1 METSYETTV
10 KNTTAH
16 TWAGFAII
24 VFFVCTVIAVWGEP
38 DLIDA
43 WIYYL
48 SDGYYK

>member
-1 METSYETTV
+1 METSFETTT
-10 KNTTAH
+10 KNTTAN
-16 TWAGFAII
+16 TWAGFCMI
-24 VFFVCTVIAVWGEP
+24 VFIVSTIVAVWGEP